1 MDAKGP
7 QEAPP
12 RDVASEKRREN
23 EEFGCQGP
31 VGSCRRRRCRTRV
44 VVRAVGHCN
53 AAGRA
58 AERAAAAIHSGGSHA
73 RKVCSATV
81 SDPARVTVVD
91 PTRRRTRLACRMRP
105 VRHVDGRAF
114 RYASTPA
121 RPCRPVA
128 HHGALCAGL
137 RCAGSCAWRDGD
149 TASHAAVGRR
159 PVCAAAG
166 ARCEGL
172 PRATARRRKVRVIYI
187 MTLMTVRGDD
197 LRRGSVMLSSVL
209 ADSLEWLLR
218 CTPHQRRST

>member
-1 MDAKGP
+1 MRAIIKSCG
-7 QEAPP
+7 
-12 RDVASEKRREN
+12 RRVV
-23 EEFGCQGP
+23 CRKWMRKDP
-31 VGSCRRRRCRTRV
+31 RRRLRGTSLPRNDVKTRNLAAKDRWA
-44 VVRAVGHCN
+44 RAEG
-53 AAGRA
+53 AGVARVWSCGRWGIATPRAA

-137 RCAGSCAWRDGD
+137 RCAMRMARWRYRLARGRWPS
-149 TASHAAVGRR
+149 TGVRGGWRAMRR
-159 PVCAAAG
+159 PT
-166 ARCEGL
+166 
-172 PRATARRRKVRVIYI
+172 PR
-187 MTLMTVRGDD
+187 
-197 LRRGSVMLSSVL
+197 
-209 ADSLEWLLR
+209 
-218 CTPHQRRST
+218 HRSTAESSGHLHNDVDDRERR